1 MYTRLAVVILGW
13 TTYQNSCTSSIP
25 IFLSITMPA
34 ELSAQINVQ
43 NLLFNDNI
51 LRDTIPTML
60 NFHNNSLFG
69 DVPISRSYDKV
80 TSTVTATHSF
90 NCLAS
95 SIIHCLPSSHPTIQS
110 SIQPNLEPL
119 QHSSM
124 FQPSSPISIIQI
136 LVLVLFLFFLTR
148 RVVRL
153 FSDRESIRCSTDAA
167 TRYSIKHNTCATTRM
182 PRCLP
187 DTMTT
192 KRLLFVMLSVL
203 VMIVSGQSPT
213 SQPSDRTSIQ
223 PSNQPSV
230 SVMRPSGQPT
240 VQPSQQPSTN
250 QPSGQPSQQPS
261 SQPSAQPVMH
271 PSSQPSRQ
279 PSQQPTVQPSCEPT
293 NPSGQPSRQPSSQPS
308 AQPIMRPSGQPSRR
322 PSSQPTAQPIMRP
335 SGQPS
340 RQPSSQP
347 SAQPFRQPSAQPT
360 RCVCLTSPYHYFK

>member
-1 MYTRLAVVILGW
+1 MSTRLAVVILGW
-13 TTYQNSCTSSIP
+13 AAYQNSCTSRDP
-25 IFLSITMPA
+25 IFLSSTIPA

-43 NLLFNDNI
+43 NLPFNDNI

-80 TSTVTATHSF
+80 TNTVTATHSF
-90 NCLAS
+90 NCLTS
-95 SIIHCLPSSHPTIQS
+95 SIIHCSPSSHPTIQS

-119 QHSSM
+119 PHSATSQL
-124 FQPSSPISIIQI
+124 FSPNSIVQL

-153 FSDRESIRCSTDAA
+153 FIDHTIAKCNSG
-167 TRYSIKHNTCATTRM
+167 ATTRM